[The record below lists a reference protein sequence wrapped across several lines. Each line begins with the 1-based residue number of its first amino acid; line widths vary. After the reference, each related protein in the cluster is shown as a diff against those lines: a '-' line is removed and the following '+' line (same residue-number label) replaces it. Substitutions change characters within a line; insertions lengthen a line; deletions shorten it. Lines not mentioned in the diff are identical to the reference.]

1 MRFKTKIEIIS
12 EAKDK
17 NEAAEIAGEYLS
29 GNVMSGI
36 DMKCHT
42 RPVVNTARNIIG
54 IAAISAIFIMAA
66 LFVGHVKPA
75 AMLPQAVGINNAI
88 QPPLKTSEV
97 NKNNNNFRKAWQDRQ
112 DKAALDSIKR

>member
-29 GNVMSGI
+29 GNIMSGI

-42 RPVVNTARNIIG
+42 GPVVNSVRNVIG
-54 IAAISAIFIMAA
+54 VAAISAIFIVAT
-66 LFVGHVKPA
+66 LFVAHVKPA
-75 AMLPQAVGINNAI
+75 PILPQVVGINNAI

-97 NKNNNNFRKAWQDRQ
+97 DKKSNNFRKAWQDRQ
-112 DKAALDSIKR
+112 NKAALDSMKR